1 MNNAHPLSTP
11 IVVRSL
17 DPKKDPFCPKEDDEE
32 ILSPKVYL
40 NAISALLYLP
50 QSTRQNIA
58 VSVNLLVR
66 FSPADTATLE

>member
-17 DPKKDPFCPKEDDEE
+17 DPKKDPFYPKEDDQE

-40 NAISALLYLP
+40 NAISALLYLLKVP
-50 QSTRQNIA
+50 DKTLQS
-58 VSVNLLVR
+58 L
-66 FSPADTATLE
+66 